1 VVPGP
6 PADGRRGV
14 SSDIPRDATVV
25 TRRLILTTLTVEDAD
40 EMVHVLGDD
49 RLHEFIGGHPV
60 GLDELR
66 ERYRHLVA
74 GSIEPG
80 ETWLN
85 WIVRVTHD
93 QVAVGTVQATVSA
106 RADGRSSA
114 SVAWVIGTRWQNKGY
129 ATEAAGALVDWL
141 RSHGVADV
149 TAHIHPD
156 HHASGLVAERAGLRP
171 TDEQHDGEIVWRYT
185 G

>member
-1 VVPGP
+1 
-6 PADGRRGV
+6 V
-14 SSDIPRDATVV
+14 SSDIPHGATVV

-40 EMVHVLGDD
+40 ELVHVLGDD

-60 GLDELR
+60 SLDALR
-66 ERYRHLVA
+66 DRYRHLVA
-74 GSIEPG
+74 GPAEPS

-85 WIVRVTHD
+85 WIVRVKQD
-93 QVAVGTVQATVSA
+93 QVAVGTVQATISA
-106 RADGRSSA
+106 RTDGQSSA

-141 RSHGVADV
+141 RSHGVDDV
-149 TAHIHPD
+149 IAHIHPD
-156 HHASGLVAERAGLRP
+156 HHASGLVAERAGLQP
-171 TDEQHDGEIVWRYT
+171 TDEQHDGETVWRYI